1 MDPLSEK
8 YYSISPYV
16 YVMNNPMKFV
26 DPTGMVIDSLSQ
38 GSWNDQK
45 GIITA
50 LRDLLIDKNKNGKND
65 ERITSL
71 NSTLNDMT
79 SLENSDDVYSLAAT
93 NGDIGYLKY
102 DVSTGKLVI
111 EYNGT
116 SNFVHELTHGGQFER
131 GELGFDKQSGAS
143 IGQDLW
149 DEASAYQAQFNYD
162 PSSVGYIRKAENIT
176 PKWVQ
181 NITDTN
187 GNKIYAPGG
196 SSNTGSYPL
205 NGNSRGYDII
215 MAYPALRNQIIP
227 VLINLAPLRAYPNNK
242 FK

>member
-93 NGDIGYLKY
+93 NGILGILNMMFLLVNLSLNIMVHQILFMNLLMEGNLK
-102 DVSTGKLVI
+102 
-111 EYNGT
+111 
-116 SNFVHELTHGGQFER
+116 
-131 GELGFDKQSGAS
+131 GESLA
-143 IGQDLW
+143 
-149 DEASAYQAQFNYD
+149 
-162 PSSVGYIRKAENIT
+162 
-176 PKWVQ
+176 
-181 NITDTN
+181 
-187 GNKIYAPGG
+187 
-196 SSNTGSYPL
+196 
-205 NGNSRGYDII
+205 
-215 MAYPALRNQIIP
+215 
-227 VLINLAPLRAYPNNK
+227 LINNQGLL
-242 FK
+242 